1 MGVLFSLLAGIF
13 LGLFQ
18 SFNGRAREEL
28 AIRKGT
34 LTLLLVS
41 TAIVGSALLLDSG
54 IAPFRELTLRSL
66 LWFGSAGLLHF
77 ILGWTLLSVSQGR
90 VGAGRT
96 GILVGATPIFA
107 AALGLLLLKE
117 LISFVAFIGVL
128 LVVAGVVTVSYDSL
142 PEDER

>member
-1 MGVLFSLLAGIF
+1 MGIFFSLLAGIF

-18 SFNGRAREEL
+18 SLNGRAREDL

-41 TAIVGSALLLDSG
+41 TAIVGTALVLESG
-54 IAPFRELTLRSL
+54 FAPFRDLTLRSL
-66 LWFGSAGLLHF
+66 LLFGSAGLLHF
-77 ILGWTLLSVSQGR
+77 ILGWTLLSVSQSR

-107 AALGLLLLKE
+107 AALGLLVLEEKISLL
-117 LISFVAFIGVL
+117 AFFGVL